1 MDFSGFNWG
10 EVIVAAL
17 SAFLLGGLWFG
28 PLFGKRWQALNRLSG
43 DASVNAPVAK
53 IYGLTFTL
61 NVFLAM
67 MMSFFVEIAMMIGSG
82 ALTGALFGGFL
93 AVIFVLPAFA
103 INYLFSRKPLA
114 LFAIDIGYWILQF
127 ALMGAIMGAWV

>member
-17 SAFLLGGLWFG
+17 SAFMLGGLWFG
-28 PLFGKRWQALNRLSG
+28 PLFGKRWQELNKLS
-43 DASVNAPVAK
+43 DEAIANAPMGL
-53 IYGLTFTL
+53 IYGLAFAL
-61 NVFLAM
+61 NCFLAL
-67 MMSFFVEIAMMIGSG
+67 MMSFFIEIAMMIGSG

-93 AVIFVLPAFA
+93 AVVFVLPAFA
-103 INYLFSRKPLA
+103 INYLFSRRPLA
-114 LFAIDIGYWILQF
+114 LFAIDIGYWVTQF

>member
-28 PLFGKRWQALNRLSG
+28 PLFGKRWQALNQQSE
-43 DASVNAPVAK
+43 NAVANSPVSM
-53 IYGLTFTL
+53 IYGLAFAL
-61 NVFLAM
+61 NVFLAT
-67 MMSFFVEIAMMIGSG
+67 MMSFFIEIAMMIGSG

-103 INYLFSRKPLA
+103 TNYLFARKPLA
-114 LFAIDIGYWILQF
+114 LFAIDTGYWILQF